1 MQRFAFIIF
10 SLCLSAVTYGQS
22 ASFSYSSL
30 SGTFCNPDTIK
41 FSTSASGSPKGYIWD
56 FGNGKNSSKTNP
68 LSVYT
73 SPGTYKVKL
82 TVLYSSGTVQMTND
96 VIINAAVSADFN
108 PDNQEICKPG
118 NINFTATGVGPVQ
131 SYSWDYGD
139 GTSETTTSATVTHAY
154 TNYGTF
160 AVNLTVQSL
169 AGCSRSSSQVVTV
182 KKPEIDATISAVE
195 GCIPAGI
202 NFSATVATIPGDVV
216 SAYQWDFGN
225 GTTQSTASGAA
236 SNTYT
241 STGIFNPKLQITTA
255 NGCTNA
261 YDYGQIGFGIPPTNL
276 VAYTPKP
283 VICGSESPKFIAK
296 ADNANFYIW
305 DNTET
310 IDVVSDTVT
319 THKFNSLGT
328 KSIVVT
334 PSFNGCL
341 GVADSFNIKVEG
353 VIAKFEFRNTCTD
366 KKAFLF
372 IDRSLGNKSSYLW
385 DFSDGTTETIVNPSH
400 TFADT
405 GTFKVS
411 LDIVDNITGCT
422 DTKTQNIY
430 TANPVLTSLDTSICR
445 NSRATFT
452 VLNSYNNPQVK
463 YIWNIAG
470 IKPGLGSNNSTTVT
484 ANLFGN
490 FQNSVVINNGNGYC
504 SDTITMLGSTLVK
517 GPVLTFT
524 ANDSFCLNTS
534 LSVVNKSKPF
544 VPTDNINLWAW
555 NYGDGD
561 RDSVYQPLPHEYS
574 LAGKYNVSLSATD
587 INGCYAVYR
596 KTIYTSEEAFVF
608 TLPKIDTLCQGQSNT
623 IIAFQNDSLTWSPA
637 SGMSCSTCD
646 TTTVSPNTTTTY
658 YATST
663 NSFGCSAVD
672 SVLVKVYNPITATT
686 STPDVFLCPND
697 SVQINAGPPIYKIA
711 WSPTL
716 NITDVNSYDPYV
728 YPLGSTTYTATLSD
742 SVGCFTSSVD
752 INVHIKSLP
761 VVDAGPDAF
770 YPYNSAFT
778 ITPTYSNNTVSYLWT
793 PSNQLNC
800 TTCASPNGTVLKKQT
815 YMIEVRSDSGCVAK
829 DSITIFVECK
839 DSNFNLPNAFTPN
852 GDNLNDYFYPLTRGI
867 DKILNFSI
875 YSREGKRIF
884 TKSNFPPNDKSFG
897 WDGNIQGVQTS
908 TAVYV
913 YTVDALCDSG
923 EILHKKGSVV
933 IIK

>member
-10 SLCLSAVTYGQS
+10 FSCLTAFTYGQS

-30 SGTFCNPDTIK
+30 SGTFCNPDTVK
-41 FSTSASGSPKGYIWD
+41 FRPSVSGSPKGFIWN
-56 FGNGKNSSKTNP
+56 FGNGKSSSKASP
-68 LSVYT
+68 LVVYT

-82 TVLYSSGTVQMTND
+82 TVLYSSGTVQVTND
-96 VIINAAVSADFN
+96 VIINAAVGAAFN
-108 PDNQEICKPG
+108 ADNQEICKPG
-118 NINFTATGVGPVQ
+118 NISFTATGAGPVQ
-131 SYSWDYGD
+131 SYIWDYGD
-139 GTSETTTSATVTHAY
+139 GTLETTTSATVTHAY

-202 NFSATVATIPGDVV
+202 NFLATVSTIPGDAV
-216 SAYQWDFGN
+216 SAYLWDFGN
-225 GTTQSTASGAA
+225 GTTQSTASGFA
-236 SNTYT
+236 SQTYT
-241 STGIFNPKLQITTA
+241 STGIFNPKLQVTTA
-255 NGCTNA
+255 NGCTNT

-328 KSIVVT
+328 KNIVVT

-353 VIAKFEFRNTCTD
+353 VIAKFSFSNSCY
-366 KKAFLF
+366 
-372 IDRSLGNKSSYLW
+372 DRKTFSLINKSLGNISSSLW
-385 DFSDGTTETIVNPSH
+385 NFNDGTPPDPGVSTVHVFP
-400 TFADT
+400 DT
-405 GTFKVS
+405 GSFRVTLNIS
-411 LDIVDNITGCT
+411 DNITGCLDSSSQT
-422 DTKTQNIY
+422 IY
-430 TANPVLTSLDTSICR
+430 TANPTLLASAFTVCR
-445 NSRATFT
+445 NDQISYE
-452 VLNSYNNPQVK
+452 VINSYNSDNIV
-463 YIWNIAG
+463 YRWNLYGRFTPTTTNTIAP
-470 IKPGLGSNNSTTVT
+470 IART
-484 ANLFGN
+484 FGN
-490 FQNSVVINNGNGYC
+490 FQNYVVIRINSSYCPDTLYLTNNI
-504 SDTITMLGSTLVK
+504 SVI
-517 GPVLTFT
+517 GPALDFNY
-524 ANDSFCLNTS
+524 NDSFCLNTP
-534 LSVVNKSKPF
+534 LVVQNLSKPF
-544 VPTDNINLWAW
+544 RPADTITEWVW
-555 NYGDGD
+555 NFGDGD
-561 RDSVYQPLPHEYS
+561 KDSTFQPPAHEYS
-574 LAGKYNVSLSATD
+574 LDGNYRLRLSATD
-587 INGCYAVYR
+587 INGCSDVLR
-596 KTIYTSEEAFVF
+596 KTIHTSEEAFVF
-608 TLPKIDTLCQGQSNT
+608 TLPKIDTLCLGQANT
-623 IIAFQNDSLTWSPA
+623 LIAFQNDSLTWSP
-637 SGMSCSTCD
+637 GTGLSCTTCD
-646 TTTVSPNTTTTY
+646 TTLANPIATTTY

-663 NSFGCSAVD
+663 NKFGCSAVD
-672 SVLVKVYNPITATT
+672 SVLVKVYSPITAITA
-686 STPDVFLCPND
+686 TPDVYLCIND

-711 WSPTL
+711 WSPNL

-728 YPLGSTTYTATLSD
+728 YPSASTTYIATLSD

-752 INVHIKSLP
+752 VNVHIKSLP
-761 VVDAGPDAF
+761 AVDAGPDAF

-793 PSNQLNC
+793 PSSQLNC

-884 TKSNFPPNDKSFG
+884 TKLNFPPNDKSFG
-897 WDGNIQGVQTS
+897 WDGNIQGVQSS